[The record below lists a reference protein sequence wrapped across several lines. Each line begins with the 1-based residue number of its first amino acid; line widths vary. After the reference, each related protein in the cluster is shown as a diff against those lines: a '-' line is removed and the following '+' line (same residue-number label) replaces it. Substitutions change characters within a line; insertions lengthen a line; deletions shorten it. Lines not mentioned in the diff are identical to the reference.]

1 MADKAI
7 SELVAATQVQPSD
20 LFVLEQSGAAKKLT
34 GQVLENWLVTLAD
47 GHGGIQSITKTGTSG
62 LKDTYRITLA
72 DETYQDIQV
81 TNGRGITGFA
91 KTGTSGLVDT
101 WRVSYNDGTHTD
113 IFVTNGRG
121 ITKNELVSTSG
132 LVKTYRITY
141 NDGTTQ
147 TYTVTDGAKGD
158 KGDNTYTHIKYASQ
172 EPTAASHS
180 MGDVPDAWMG
190 IYTGALA
197 TAPTDWTLY
206 KWNKVK
212 GEQGDTGNPATLVSS
227 SVTYLVSDRGDV
239 VPSGSWSTTIPTVG
253 QGKYLWTRVITTF
266 NSGSPV
272 TSYSVAR
279 MGIDGTGSVSSVNSQ
294 NPDSTGNVKL
304 TAEDIA
310 GSDGQS
316 VEAALAGKQ
325 AQITSVGLLKGTG
338 SGGVTD
344 AVAGVD
350 YQTPLTV
357 GTDYQA
363 PITAGA
369 GIKLTGNKVSTAAA
383 PRNLLDNSDF
393 LHPVNQRGASSYE
406 GIAYTIDRWR
416 FWDSSKKLTIGDDG
430 ITVTGNLWQY
440 LDAKAFHADKKHTIA
455 VKTSDGTL
463 EVHSGL
469 FSDNLGGPM
478 IWCAIESNGKL
489 HVVLGPGHTYV
500 WAALYEGEYTAE
512 NLPEYQPKGYGA
524 ELAECRKY
532 FLRQKLTRPPVAIV
546 GNNTVCIDVL
556 NTMRASPS
564 LAFNA
569 SPAWLRCNGIQ
580 YPTDGESLSVFDFGT
595 NQIAVYIT
603 VSGTP
608 YADIQSRVG
617 YLSGCTIDFSAD
629 L

>member
-62 LKDTYRITLA
+62 LTDTYRITLA

-113 IFVTNGRG
+113 ISVTNGRG

-132 LVKTYRITY
+132 LVNTYRITY

-190 IYTGALA
+190 VYTGALA

-212 GEQGDTGNPATLVSS
+212 GEQGDTGSPAQIASS
-227 SVTYLVSDRGDV
+227 SVTYLESDRGDI
-239 VPSGSWSTTIPTVG
+239 VPSGSWSTTVPTVA
-253 QGKYLWTRVITTF
+253 QGKYLWTRVIITF

-304 TAEDIA
+304 TAADIA

-338 SGGVTD
+338 SGGITD
-344 AVAGVD
+344 AVAG
-350 YQTPLTV
+350 
-357 GTDYQA
+357 TDYQK
-363 PITAGA
+363 PVSAGA
-369 GIKLTGNKVSTAAA
+369 GIKISGTKISAAAA

-393 LHPVNQRGASSYE
+393 TNLIAQA
-406 GIAYTIDRWR
+406 GIGGNHGTQAYAADRW
-416 FWDSSKKLTIGDDG
+416 KLVSGTVSYAEGTGLTLNGTISQTLERVPDTTSAFVGMASG
-430 ITVTGNLWQY
+430 TATITRSGATVTIQ
-440 LDAKAFHADKKHTIA
+440 
-455 VKTSDGTL
+455 S
-463 EVHSGL
+463 SG
-469 FSDNLGGPM
+469 GV
-478 IWCAIESNGKL
+478 IK
-489 HVVLGPGHTYV
+489 
-500 WAALYEGEYTAE
+500 WAALYEGTYTAD
-512 NLPEYQPKGYGA
+512 NMPEYQYKGYAA
-524 ELAECRKY
+524 EELECKRYFGVVDDWQSVQGVIDWENKLA
-532 FLRQKLTRPPVAIV
+532 LIIPWPVWMRINPTGTAVKGSIIV
-546 GNNTVCIDVL
+546 DGTYVDINN
-556 NTMRASPS
+556 SPS
-564 LAFNA
+564 AVISYNNHVNVRFD
-569 SPAWLRCNGIQ
+569 
-580 YPTDGESLSVFDFGT
+580 YTVDGDHKSRPVVVTLG
-595 NQIAVYIT
+595 N
-603 VSGTP
+603 TP
-608 YADIQSRVG
+608 FY
-617 YLSGCTIDFSAD
+617 FSAD

>member
-7 SELVAATQVQPSD
+7 SELVAASQVKPAD
-20 LFVLEQSGAAKKLT
+20 LFVLEQDGAAKKLT
-34 GQVLENWLVTLAD
+34 GQTLENWLLTLAD

-113 IFVTNGRG
+113 ISVTNGRG

-158 KGDNTYTHIKYASQ
+158 KGDNTYTHVKYASQ

-212 GEQGDTGNPATLVSS
+212 GEQGDTGSPAQIASW
-227 SVTYLVSDRGDV
+227 SVTYLASDRGDI
-239 VPSGSWSTTIPTVG
+239 VPSGSWSTTIPTVA

-272 TSYSVAR
+272 TSYSVSR

-304 TAEDIA
+304 TAADIA

-325 AQITSVGLLKGTG
+325 AKITSVGLLKGTG
-338 SGGVTD
+338 NGGVTD
-344 AVAGVD
+344 AVAGV
-350 YQTPLTV
+350 
-357 GTDYQA
+357 DYQA

-369 GIKLTGNKVSTAAA
+369 GIKLTENKISTAAA
-383 PRNLLDNSDF
+383 PRNWLDNSDF
-393 LHPVNQRGASSYE
+393 TNLVAQAGIKGKHGSIVYLADRWILDSGTVEYHAGTGITLNGTIKQSMERVPTDASCFVGAKTGTASIKMDGHTVTITSAGGTIEWAAVYD
-406 GIAYTIDRWR
+406 GTYTPDTMPAYTPKGISDEKASCMRYFVDVSR
-416 FWDSSKKLTIGDDG
+416 DPGAIGY
-430 ITVTGNLWQY
+430 ISAANTAYVMFSLPQKMRVNPSV
-440 LDAKAFHADKKHTIA
+440 TIA
-455 VKTSDGTL
+455 DGGTSR
-463 EVHSGL
+463 
-469 FSDNLGGPM
+469 
-478 IWCAIESNGKL
+478 IWCKNQTYQVYSYTLMEL
-489 HVVLGPGHTYV
+489 HETGATYKIV
-500 WAALYEGEYTAE
+500 TEGGMPVGEMCQFYASKNIAL
-512 NLPEYQPKGYGA
+512 
-524 ELAECRKY
+524 
-532 FLRQKLTRPPVAIV
+532 
-546 GNNTVCIDVL
+546 
-556 NTMRASPS
+556 
-564 LAFNA
+564 NA
-569 SPAWLRCNGIQ
+569 
-580 YPTDGESLSVFDFGT
+580 DM
-595 NQIAVYIT
+595 
-603 VSGTP
+603 
-608 YADIQSRVG
+608 
-617 YLSGCTIDFSAD
+617 
-629 L
+629 